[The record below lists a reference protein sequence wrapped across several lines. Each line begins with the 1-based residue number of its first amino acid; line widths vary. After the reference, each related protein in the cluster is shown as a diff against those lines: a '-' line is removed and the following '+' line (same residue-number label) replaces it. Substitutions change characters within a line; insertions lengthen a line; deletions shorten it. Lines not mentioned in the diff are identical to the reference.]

1 MLILVHYYSGTG
13 QNREKY
19 GASACGATAGK
30 VKQTRNPSAL
40 GSRSSDVPSGCLH
53 GDGLMH
59 GGGVVAACFYSV
71 CFAVGSGEGP
81 RLLMCFLS
89 GISRSWVSDRN
100 HWKFLPQGTF
110 NDPFGSIS
118 HASTGVFRCLEPH
131 FLFL

>member
-19 GASACGATAGK
+19 GASACEATAGK

-40 GSRSSDVPSGCLH
+40 GSRSSGVPERQPLWRWPDAWRWRRGRTFLCCLFAGRSGSL
-53 GDGLMH
+53 
-59 GGGVVAACFYSV
+59 A
-71 CFAVGSGEGP
+71 GEGP
-81 RLLMCFLS
+81 RL
-89 GISRSWVSDRN
+89 RKSWVSDRN

-110 NDPFGSIS
+110 SEAFGSIS
-118 HASTGVFRCLEPH
+118 HASTGVFQCLESH